1 MKLPYKVGY
10 LLTVFWFFLV
20 AYGFNKFDSDN
31 ESKKVEFVL
40 FSAFAGL
47 ILFPIYFIIVY
58 LYYRL
63 FKRTP

>member
-1 MKLPYKVGY
+1 MKLPYRVGY
-10 LLTVFWFFLV
+10 LLTVFWFFMV
-20 AYGFNKFDSDN
+20 AYGFINFDSDN

-47 ILFPIYFIIVY
+47 ILFPSFFIIVY
-58 LYYRL
+58 LYYCL